1 MADEEKKNEETT
13 EETPEETPVEEP
25 KAGET
30 SAEEPKAEETPAEE
44 APAEEAP
51 AEETPAEEAPAEE
64 AGDSEQP
71 AETPDTA
78 GAEGKAVADGDE
90 LSWKAKRRLERSRQP
105 SEAKPQQTPEE
116 RAAERAARRAAAK
129 AERSLYR
136 KKARTKRQRGTP
148 TSPAEHTPVAAKTR
162 QGTVVSNKADKT
174 ITVRVDVV
182 RRHPT
187 YEKIVRH
194 SGTLHAHD
202 ERNEA
207 AEGDLVKIVE
217 TRPLSRLK
225 RWRLT
230 EIVEKAK

>member
-1 MADEEKKNEETT
+1 MADEENKNEETT
-13 EETPEETPVEEP
+13 EETPGETPVEEP
-25 KAGET
+25 KADET
-30 SAEEPKAEETPAEE
+30 PPEEPKAEETPAEE

-51 AEETPAEEAPAEE
+51 VEEAPAEEAPAEE
-64 AGDSEQP
+64 AP
-71 AETPDTA
+71 AEDAPADAPAPAAA
-78 GAEGKAVADGDE
+78 GSSDDDE
-90 LSWKAKRRLERSRQP
+90 LSWKARQRLERSRQP
-105 SEAKPQQTPEE
+105 SEAKPPQTPEE
-116 RAAERAARRAAAK
+116 RTAERATRRAAAK
-129 AERSLYR
+129 AERSRYR
-136 KKARTKRQRGTP
+136 KKARTKRQKGTP
-148 TSPAEHTPVAAKTR
+148 TSPAEHTPIARKVR
-162 QGTVVSNKADKT
+162 EGTVVSNKADKT

-187 YEKIVRH
+187 YEKVVRH

-217 TRPLSRLK
+217 TRPMSRLK